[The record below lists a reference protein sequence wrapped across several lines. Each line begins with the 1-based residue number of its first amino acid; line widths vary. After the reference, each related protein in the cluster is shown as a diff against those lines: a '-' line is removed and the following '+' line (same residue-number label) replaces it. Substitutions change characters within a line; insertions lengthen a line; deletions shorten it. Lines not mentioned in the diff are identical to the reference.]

1 MESFCLK
8 GELLRR
14 QKEKENIYN
23 GNTTST
29 IINQN
34 PANTVTTH
42 TEIHKNTKKSE
53 FYHFRELL
61 VDCVS
66 IR

>member
-14 QKEKENIYN
+14 QKEKKNIYN
-23 GNTTST
+23 GNITFT

-42 TEIHKNTKKSE
+42 TEIHKEK
-53 FYHFRELL
+53 
-61 VDCVS
+61 
-66 IR
+66 